1 VWSVRSLTAQPSSLG
16 DCHRERPDETL
27 QRLCDC
33 SHRLEARIGIGLRAL
48 KRSFEVRR
56 GVVLGHVFVL
66 SRQAEHPRFGKPASM
81 SSRNATSPQPLK
93 HLLGAHNG
101 GALHAGI
108 VSHLTPPGERMF
120 AGASARIPTALVP
133 LATYRDATQTSMWAK
148 PCLAGKTYNAVSL
161 LTFRERTRAHARAKP
176 CLAGRPTMLVRTQC
190 CETNTSRGRPTGMEL
205 PDYPVV
211 ALTPVRRTRMGPHL
225 RFPPGLFLNSY
236 SSFIGTRSHR
246 SGGRGPSPS

>member
-148 PCLAGKTYNAVSL
+148 PCLAGKTYNAVPASHVS
-161 LTFRERTRAHARAKP
+161 RTIANARMGEA
-176 CLAGRPTMLVRTQC
+176 LFGGPTHGART
-190 CETNTSRGRPTGMEL
+190 NATSRAAHFAWP
-205 PDYPVV
+205 PVWDG
-211 ALTPVRRTRMGPHL
+211 A
-225 RFPPGLFLNSY
+225 S
-236 SSFIGTRSHR
+236 
-246 SGGRGPSPS
+246 